1 MKFSTLK
8 SRGIWAVGIVLTVA
22 LATLACAEE
31 ELPTATPLP
40 LPPIVVE
47 IGMTASTV
55 MAPVNIDF
63 EAENFTDGASYF
75 WDFGDG
81 NTSAGT
87 IARHTYL
94 DAGTFTVK
102 LTASRGDE
110 TAASESTIMV
120 QPGDAGWLIVNAEE
134 LMLAGAETFQ
144 FEVEAFDHL
153 GNRVAD
159 PDLVWHADPTTG
171 SIDQD
176 GLYAAGTNIG
186 SAAEG
191 VRVDFTRGNF
201 TANYVV
207 PVSVVHGPAT
217 TLAVTPQVVDTRV
230 TWEVDMHAEVL
241 DHVGHVLEDAEITWE
256 VLRPGDKI
264 DQTGHYTPNETM
276 SAENASLVLVTATAG
291 EVTLERIIKGNVG
304 PGILD
309 RIEAEG
315 SLLDLKPGD
324 EVLLTATGFDRF
336 GHQLELDEA
345 KWEVDDP
352 AIGSFSEDGVF
363 TAGVKSGTFP
373 ENTVRVR
380 GIKDGVQTFSD
391 VPLSILPSN
400 AVAIEFENEFD
411 SVPAGSSSPIP
422 LRILD
427 ENGNAINDVDVFLE
441 VTAGGTLNQN
451 FAFKAGFEPGLY
463 DNAVVARVL
472 PEGSGNAEQ
481 IETAMDIEVRQ
492 RSSDFLAIDIVGPRG
507 GVVYLINLVTGDL
520 VPLSADVESNE
531 FEEQTPTWWPDG
543 SRVAYSSDVNGNVDI
558 FDIDPFTG
566 DVRLLVTS
574 ETDLVM
580 PAISPDGTQ
589 IAFVELLEEEAH
601 IYVGD
606 LQLDENGDVVGSIT
620 LGDAEKLTTE
630 DGLKHLF
637 PYWSPDGAM
646 IMYSSTPGDSRFR
659 VTISVAGDIEGT
671 TWGDTLTRV
680 HDVSGLAW
688 HPDGQRVLVAT
699 REYVDDERR
708 DALVLGNLLTGEIE
722 EIDVGGLQIGI
733 AAISPDGSEISFVEE
748 GEGALWLMDI
758 DGTGRRKAL
767 GGQFQT
773 TVTAWRPQ
781 PLELPTPVDRALG
794 TPGMVVPDG
803 DIVLERL
810 EAASDGTIGPYQV
823 LIETDRG
830 DVKIDLYN
838 HLAPITVDNFLNLA
852 KTGYYDGLAFHTVEP
867 GSAVFS
873 GSKIDAFGGTAGY
886 YIPSEYHPDASHEV
900 AGTISMVS
908 KVVNGG
914 SSEFVITLEPKT
926 EWDAYTDGEQKDCKA
941 LDAICY
947 AVFGRVIEGLD
958 VLMGFEEI
966 DRLSQS
972 AEPHRILKMT
982 ILGETEG

>member
-8 SRGIWAVGIVLTVA
+8 SRVITAAVLMLTVA
-22 LATLACAEE
+22 LASIACAEE
-31 ELPTATPLP
+31 ELPTATPVP
-40 LPPIVVE
+40 LPPIVVD

-55 MAPVNIDF
+55 MAPVDIDF
-63 EAENFTDGASYF
+63 EAANFTDGASYF

-81 NTSAGT
+81 GTSAGT

-110 TAASESTIMV
+110 TEISESTITV
-120 QPGDAGWLIVNAEE
+120 QPGDAGWLVLNAEE
-134 LMLAGAETFQ
+134 LTVAGVETFQ

-153 GNRVAD
+153 GNLVAE
-159 PDLVWHADPTTG
+159 PDLVWHADPATG
-171 SIDQD
+171 SVDQG
-176 GLYAAGTNIG
+176 GLYTAGTNIG
-186 SAAEG
+186 SASEG
-191 VRVDFTRGNF
+191 VRVEFTRGNF

-217 TLAVTPQVVDTRV
+217 TLTVTPDVVDTRV

-256 VLRPGDKI
+256 VLRPGDEI
-264 DQTGHYTPNETM
+264 DQTGHYTPNETI
-276 SAENASLVLVTATAG
+276 SAEDASLVLVTATAG
-291 EVTLERIIKGNVG
+291 DVTLERIIKGFVK

-309 RIEAEG
+309 RVEAEG
-315 SLLDLKPGD
+315 SLLELKPGD
-324 EVLLTATGFDRF
+324 EMQMSAIGFDRF
-336 GHQLELDEA
+336 GHELELDEV
-345 KWEVDDP
+345 KWEVEDP
-352 AIGSFSEDGVF
+352 EIGSFNEEGVF
-363 TAGVKSGTFP
+363 TAGAKSGTFL

-380 GIKDGVQTFSD
+380 GIKDGVQSFAD
-391 VPLSILPSN
+391 VPLSILPSK
-400 AVAIEFENEFD
+400 AVAIEFESDFD
-411 SVPAGSSSPIP
+411 SVPAGSSSPVD
-422 LRILD
+422 LNVLD
-427 ENGNAINDVDVFLE
+427 ENGNAIDDVDVYLE

-451 FAFKAGFEPGLY
+451 FAFKAGFEPGVY
-463 DNAVVARVL
+463 EDAVVARIL
-472 PEGSGNAEQ
+472 QDGSGNSDP
-481 IETAMDIEVRQ
+481 IEATMDIGVRQ

-520 VPLSADVESNE
+520 VPLSVEIETNE
-531 FEEQTPTWWPDG
+531 FEEQTPSWWPDG
-543 SRVAYSSDVNGNVDI
+543 SRLAYSSDVNGNLEI

-580 PAISPDGTQ
+580 PAISPDGTR
-589 IAFVELLEEEAH
+589 IAFVELLEDESH
-601 IYVGD
+601 VYVGD
-606 LQLDENGDVVGSIT
+606 LELDENGDVVGATT
-620 LGDAEKLTTE
+620 LDAAAMLSTE

-637 PYWSPDGAM
+637 PYWSPDGAL
-646 IMYSSTPGDSRFR
+646 IMYTSTPGDGRFR
-659 VTISVAGDIEGT
+659 VTISSVGDIEGT
-671 TWGDTLTRV
+671 TWGETMTQA

-688 HPDGQRVLVAT
+688 HPDGDRILIAT

-708 DALVLGNLLTGEIE
+708 DSLVLANLFTGEIE
-722 EIDVGGLQIGI
+722 GIDAGGLQIGI

-748 GEGALWLMDI
+748 DEGALWLMDI
-758 DGTGRRKAL
+758 DGTGRRQAL

-773 TVTAWRPQ
+773 TVMAWRPQ
-781 PLELPTPVDRALG
+781 PLELPTPVDRVLG
-794 TPGMVVPDG
+794 TPGIVVPNG
-803 DIVLERL
+803 DIVLERI
-810 EAASDGTIGPYQV
+810 EASSDGTVGPYQV
-823 LIETDRG
+823 LMETDRG
-830 DVKIDLYN
+830 EVRIDLYN
-838 HLAPITVDNFLNLA
+838 HLAPVTVDNFMNLA
-852 KTGYYDGLAFHTVEP
+852 KVGYYDGLAFHTVEP

-886 YIPSEYHPDASHEV
+886 YIPSEYHPEASHDI

-908 KVVNGG
+908 NVVNGG

-926 EWDAYTDGEQKDCKA
+926 EWDAYTDGGEKDCA
-941 LDAICY
+941 NPVEVCY

-972 AEPHRILKMT
+972 VEPHRILKVT
-982 ILGETEG
+982 VLDRSEG

>member
-1 MKFSTLK
+1 MNFSMLK
-8 SRGIWAVGIVLTVA
+8 SRGLMTVGLMLTVA
-22 LATLACAEE
+22 LASFACAEE
-31 ELPTATPLP
+31 ELPTATPVP
-40 LPPIVVE
+40 LLPIVVE

-63 EAENFTDGASYF
+63 EAEDFTDGVSYF

-110 TAASESTIMV
+110 TEISESTITV
-120 QPGDAGWLIVNAEE
+120 QPGDAGWLVLNAED
-134 LMLAGAETFQ
+134 LTLAGAETFQ

-153 GNRVAD
+153 GNRVVD
-159 PDLVWHADPTTG
+159 PDLMWYADPATG
-171 SIDQD
+171 SIEQD
-176 GLYAAGTNIG
+176 GLYTAGTDIG
-186 SAAEG
+186 SASEG

-201 TANYVV
+201 TANYVI

-217 TLAVTPQVVDTRV
+217 TLAVTPEVVDTRV

-241 DHVGHVLEDAEITWE
+241 DHVGHVLEDAEVTWE
-256 VLRPGDKI
+256 VLRPGDEI

-291 EVTLERIIKGNVG
+291 DVTLERIIKGTVG

-309 RIEAEG
+309 RVEVDR
-315 SLLDLKPGD
+315 SLLELKPGD
-324 EVLLTATGFDRF
+324 EVQLTATGFDRF
-336 GHQLELDEA
+336 GHELELDEVM
-345 KWEVDDP
+345 WEVDDP
-352 AIGSFSEDGVF
+352 EIGSFSEDGVF

-391 VPLSILPSN
+391 VPLSILPSQ

-411 SVPAGSSSPIP
+411 SVPAGSSSPVP
-422 LRILD
+422 LSVLD
-427 ENGNAINDVDVFLE
+427 KNGNAINDVDVYLE
-441 VTAGGTLNQN
+441 VTAGGALNQN
-451 FAFKAGFEPGLY
+451 LAFKAGFEPGLY
-463 DNAVVARVL
+463 DDAVIARVL

-481 IETAMDIEVRQ
+481 IEATMDIEIRQ

-520 VPLSADVESNE
+520 VPLSADIESNE
-531 FEEQTPTWWPDG
+531 FEEQTPSWWPDG
-543 SRVAYSSDVNGNVDI
+543 SRVVYSSDVNGNADI
-558 FDIDPFTG
+558 FDTDPFTG
-566 DVRLLVTS
+566 DVRLLATS

-606 LQLDENGDVVGSIT
+606 LQLDENGNVVGAIT
-620 LGDAEKLTTE
+620 LEDAEKLTTD

-637 PYWSPDGAM
+637 PYWSPDGTM
-646 IMYSSTPGDSRFR
+646 IMYTSTPGDGRFR
-659 VTISVAGDIEGT
+659 VTISGVGDIEGT
-671 TWGDTLTRV
+671 TWGETLTQA

-688 HPDGQRVLVAT
+688 HPDGERILVAT
-699 REYVDDERR
+699 REYIDDERR
-708 DALVLGNLLTGEIE
+708 DGLVLGNLFTGEIE

-758 DGTGRRKAL
+758 DGTGRRQAL

-781 PLELPTPVDRALG
+781 PLELPTPVDRVLG

-803 DIVLERL
+803 QIVLERL
-810 EAASDGTIGPYQV
+810 EGSNDESAGPYQV

-830 DVKIDLYN
+830 DVTIDLYN
-838 HLAPITVDNFLNLA
+838 HLAPVTVDNFLNLA
-852 KTGYYDGLAFHTVEP
+852 KAGYYNGLDFHTVEP

-873 GSKIDAFGGTAGY
+873 GSKINAFGGTAGY
-886 YIPSEYHPDASHEV
+886 YIPSEYHPDASHDV

-926 EWDAYTDGEQKDCKA
+926 EWDAFMDGKQKDCA
-941 LDAICY
+941 DPVEVCY

-966 DRLSQS
+966 DSLAQS
-972 AEPHRILKMT
+972 DEPHRILKVT
-982 ILGETEG
+982 VLDGTAG

>member
-1 MKFSTLK
+1 M
-8 SRGIWAVGIVLTVA
+8 GAMLTVA
-22 LATLACAEE
+22 LASFACAEE
-31 ELPTATPLP
+31 ELPTATPVP

-87 IARHTYL
+87 VARHTYL
-94 DAGTFTVK
+94 DAGTFAVK
-102 LTASRGDE
+102 LTASRGDQTE
-110 TAASESTIMV
+110 TSESTITV
-120 QPGDAGWLIVNAEE
+120 QPGDAGWLILNAEE
-134 LMLAGAETFQ
+134 LTLAGAETFQ

-153 GNRVAD
+153 GNRVAE
-159 PDLVWHADPTTG
+159 PDLVWHADPATG
-171 SIDQD
+171 SIDPD
-176 GLYAAGTNIG
+176 GLYTAGTDIG

-217 TLAVTPQVVDTRV
+217 TLAVTPEVVDTRV
-230 TWEVDMHAEVL
+230 KWEVDMHAEVL
-241 DHVGHVLEDAEITWE
+241 DHVGHILEDAEITWE
-256 VLRPGDKI
+256 VLRPGDEI
-264 DQTGHYTPNETM
+264 DQTGHYTPNETI
-276 SAENASLVLVTATAG
+276 SVENASLILVTG
-291 EVTLERIIKGNVG
+291 KSGDVTLERIIKGTVS

-309 RIEAEG
+309 RVEAEG
-315 SLLDLKPGD
+315 SLLELKPGD
-324 EVLLTATGFDRF
+324 EVQLAATGFDRF
-336 GHQLELDEA
+336 GHELELEEVR
-345 KWEVDDP
+345 WEIDDSE
-352 AIGSFSEDGVF
+352 IGSFSEDGVF
-363 TAGVKSGTFP
+363 TAGSKSGAFP

-380 GIKDGVQTFSD
+380 GIKDGVQTFAD

-411 SVPAGSSSPIP
+411 SVPAGSSSPVP
-422 LRILD
+422 LRVLD
-427 ENGNAINDVDVFLE
+427 ENGNAIDDVDVYLE
-441 VTAGGTLNQN
+441 VTSGGALNQN
-451 FAFKAGFEPGLY
+451 FAFKAGFEPGVY
-463 DNAVVARVL
+463 DDAVVARVL
-472 PEGSGNAEQ
+472 ADDAGNADQ
-481 IETAMDIEVRQ
+481 IEAAMDIEVRQ
-492 RSSDFLAIDIVGPRG
+492 RSSDFLAIDIVGPHG

-520 VPLSADVESNE
+520 VPLSAEIEANE
-531 FEEQTPTWWPDG
+531 FEEQTPSWWPDG
-543 SRVAYSSDVNGNVDI
+543 SRVAYASDANGSLDI

-580 PAISPDGTQ
+580 PAISPEGTQ
-589 IAFVELLEEEAH
+589 IAFAELLEEQSH
-601 IYVGD
+601 VYVGD
-606 LQLDENGDVVGSIT
+606 LHLDEDGDVVGAIT
-620 LGDAEKLTTE
+620 LDDAQKLSTE

-637 PYWSPDGAM
+637 PYWSPDGEM
-646 IMYSSTPGDSRFR
+646 IMYTSTPGDGRFR
-659 VTISVAGDIEGT
+659 MTISSVGEIDGV
-671 TWGDTLTRV
+671 TWGETLMEA
-680 HDVSGLAW
+680 HDVSGLTW
-688 HPDGQRVLVAT
+688 HPDGERILVAT

-708 DALVLGNLLTGEIE
+708 DALVLGNLFTGEIE

-733 AAISPDGSEISFVEE
+733 ASISPDGSEISFVEE
-748 GEGALWLMDI
+748 DEGAMWLMDI
-758 DGTGRRKAL
+758 DGTGRRQAL

-781 PLELPTPVDRALG
+781 PLELPTPVDRVLG

-803 DIVLERL
+803 DIVMERL
-810 EAASDGTIGPYQV
+810 EASSDGDIGPYQV

-830 DVKIDLYN
+830 DVTIDLYN
-838 HLAPITVDNFLNLA
+838 HLAPVTVDNFLNLVKA
-852 KTGYYDGLAFHTVEP
+852 GYYDGLAFHTVEP

-886 YIPSEYHPDASHEV
+886 YIPSEYHPNASHDV

-908 KVVNGG
+908 RVVNGG

-926 EWDAYTDGEQKDCKA
+926 EWDAYADGEQKDCKA
-941 LDAICY
+941 FDEVCY

-958 VLMGFEEI
+958 VLMGFEQI

-972 AEPHRILKMT
+972 AEPHRILKVT
-982 ILGETEG
+982 VLDGTAG

>member
-8 SRGIWAVGIVLTVA
+8 SRGIWVVGTVLTVA

-110 TAASESTIMV
+110 TAASESTITV

-159 PDLVWHADPTTG
+159 PDLVWHADPATG

-191 VRVDFTRGNF
+191 VRVDFRRGNF

-781 PLELPTPVDRALG
+781 PLELPTPVDRVLG